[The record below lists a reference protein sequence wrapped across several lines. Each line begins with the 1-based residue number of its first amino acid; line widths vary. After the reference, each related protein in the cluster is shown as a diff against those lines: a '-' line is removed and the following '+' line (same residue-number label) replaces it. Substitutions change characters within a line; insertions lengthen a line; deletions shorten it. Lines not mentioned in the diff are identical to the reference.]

1 AISANSV
8 QAAPLGLSKAAASVA
23 LAKSAALGGST
34 LIKGALKVMFWTKAK
49 TAVVIGVGVLLAAG
63 GAVVV
68 QRVAVAQTAPAQ
80 AVDPSWANDPKSW
93 ELNSRTLQSLPPSAF
108 ILRTTQ
114 FSGNGGGVGA
124 GGRRLVRNASVQA
137 LLADA
142 YNFSEL
148 RMVLPSD
155 MPMERFDFLSTMS
168 RDWKPELRDQIKKR
182 FLLVAHKENRE
193 MDVFRLRVKNSN
205 PPNLKKHNRVDES
218 SSWTGN
224 VQSMEIQNQSLD
236 GFVGSIES
244 NMGQPVLNETGL
256 SGNYDLQL
264 QWKPKLGESEKEAF
278 RRALLEQLGL
288 ELVPDRAPI
297 EELVVEKLR

>member
-1 AISANSV
+1 
-8 QAAPLGLSKAAASVA
+8 
-23 LAKSAALGGST
+23 
-34 LIKGALKVMFWTKAK
+34 
-49 TAVVIGVGVLLAAG
+49 
-63 GAVVV
+63 
-68 QRVAVAQTAPAQ
+68 
-80 AVDPSWANDPKSW
+80 
-93 ELNSRTLQSLPPSAF
+93 
-108 ILRTTQ
+108 
-114 FSGNGGGVGA
+114 
-124 GGRRLVRNASVQA
+124 
-137 LLADA
+137 
-142 YNFSEL
+142 
-148 RMVLPSD
+148 
-155 MPMERFDFLSTMS
+155 LSTMS
-168 RDWKPELRDQIKKR
+168 IDWKPELRDQIKKR